1 MKIAIIGAGFSGCNL
16 YNNLKEKYE
25 DITIFEKSRGV
36 GGRLSTKYIED
47 KYIDHGTSS
56 LIPITDDLKFFC
68 LDLAKNGVL
77 KAKYDEFIPKN
88 GINSIC
94 KFLID
99 EKDLKTNIKITK
111 VQNTNNKWILQDE
124 NHKIYEN
131 FDLLFITIP
140 APQIVELQI
149 ELPSD
154 FKEKL
159 SLVKYDSIFS
169 LILYSNKDIKLNEN
183 RLYENPDIKNII
195 NNSKKYAYKDF
206 SSYVIHSSKEFANCV
221 NHKSKE
227 DICEIFLENFDEEIQ
242 EELNKFTIVPHL
254 WKYAFAKNSLDMP
267 YFLNNEKNLGICG
280 DYFNHNNLE
289 ASLLSSELLGNIDFN
304 LFLDKNDTKII
315 PLKNIITK

>member
-36 GGRLSTKYIED
+36 GGRLSTKYIDD
-47 KYIDHGTSS
+47 KFIDYGTSS

-88 GINSIC
+88 GINKIC

-99 EKDLKTNIKITK
+99 EKNLLTNTKIIKAE
-111 VQNTNNKWILQDE
+111 NSANKWLLEDE
-124 NHKIYEN
+124 NHNIYED

-140 APQIVELQI
+140 APQILQMKI
-149 ELPSD
+149 ELPTD

-159 SLVKYDSIFS
+159 SFIKYDSIFS
-169 LILYSNKDIKLNEN
+169 LILYTNKELKVNEN
-183 RLYENPDIKNII
+183 KLYENPDIKDII
-195 NNSKKYAYKDF
+195 NNSKKYLYKDF

-221 NHKSKE
+221 NEKSKDE
-227 DICEIFLENFDEEIQ
+227 ICEIFLENFDDETKELIEE
-242 EELNKFTIVPHL
+242 FTIIPHL
-254 WKYAFAKNSLDMP
+254 WKYAFAKTSLDMP
-267 YFLNNEKNLGICG
+267 YFLNEEKNLGICG
-280 DYFNHNNLE
+280 DYFSHNNLE
-289 ASLLSSELLGNIDFN
+289 ASLLSSELLGNIDY
-304 LFLDKNDTKII
+304 K
-315 PLKNIITK
+315 